1 MRPLPEWLIPDEVDY
16 VELDLGNLKSG
27 KEAEVFV
34 IERTYEGRSCLLA
47 HKRYRPRK
55 VKQKGELEALGFSG
69 TSSFMNDHV
78 YREGRRFRRSRE
90 QRVEVRP
97 RFAR

>member
-1 MRPLPEWLIPDEVDY
+1 MRAVPQWLITDEVDY

-34 IERTYEGRSCLLA
+34 IERTYRGRSCLLA

-55 VKQKGELEALGFSG
+55 V
-69 TSSFMNDHV
+69 
-78 YREGRRFRRSRE
+78 
-90 QRVEVRP
+90 
-97 RFAR
+97 